1 MNQEILTMSKKEL
14 TRQDAI
20 NRCIERKLP
29 QAQVAGQLNMSERH
43 FKRLLS
49 AYRRYG
55 VEGLIS
61 KRRGMPSN
69 NKIKDDVRSLA
80 LELVRQHYPDF
91 GPTFAHEKLLERH
104 GHLFERAFSVE
115 SLRRWMIEEGIHQF
129 KERKAITTHQS
140 RPRRPSFGEMIQ
152 IDGSHHDWFEGRA
165 DPCTL
170 IAFMD
175 DATSRVTACF
185 FCDTETTFNYMH
197 CLEQHLYR
205 YGRPISIYS
214 DRHSI
219 FSNNAKEQHS
229 LQQPSQ
235 FSRALRQLDIQLYTA
250 NSPQAKG
257 RIERLFQTFQNRLIK
272 ELRLRDISTIE
283 QANLFLEQYYL
294 EHNQRFAKQP
304 QDSSDSHRALLCS
317 ERQLQLIL
325 SKQSD
330 RKLSKNLICQYRNI
344 QYLIQIKKPG
354 YAMRGARITVCELLN
369 GEIVLLYKGRALAY
383 TIYQEQPPLPA
394 HQDAKTINVAVDKL
408 LTNQA
413 KGHKPPDNHP
423 WRRWNPDY
431 LSSKQEK

>member
-1 MNQEILTMSKKEL
+1 MNQRILAMSEKEL

-20 NRCIERKLP
+20 KRCIERKLP
-29 QAQVAGQLNMSERH
+29 QTQVASQLNISERH

-61 KRRGMPSN
+61 KRRGLPSN
-69 NKIKDDVRSLA
+69 NKIKDNVRSCA

-91 GPTFAHEKLLERH
+91 GPTFAHEKLFEHHR
-104 GHLFERAFSVE
+104 HLFERPFSVE
-115 SLRRWMIEEGIHQF
+115 SLRSWMIEVGIHQF
-129 KERKAITTHQS
+129 KKRKTITTHQS
-140 RPRRPSFGEMIQ
+140 RQRRHRFGELIQ
-152 IDGSHHDWFEGRA
+152 IDGSHHYWFEGRA

-170 IAFMD
+170 IAFID
-175 DATSRVTACF
+175 DATSEITACF
-185 FCDTETTFNYMH
+185 FCKAETTFNYLR
-197 CLEQHLYR
+197 CLKQHLSR
-205 YGRPISIYS
+205 HGCPLCIYS

-229 LQQPSQ
+229 LHQPSQ
-235 FSRALRQLDIQLYTA
+235 FSRALQQLDIQLYTA
-250 NSPQAKG
+250 NTPQAKG
-257 RIERLFQTFQNRLIK
+257 RIERSFKTLQHRLTK
-272 ELRLRDISTIE
+272 ELRLQDICSIE
-283 QANLFLEQYYL
+283 QANLFLEQYRL

-304 QDSSDSHRALLCS
+304 HDNSDSHRSLLCS

-330 RKLSKNLICQYRNI
+330 RKLSKNLICQYHNI
-344 QYLIQIKKPG
+344 QYLIKIKKPG
-354 YAMRGARITVCELLN
+354 YAMRGSHVTVCELLN
-369 GEIVLLYKGRALAY
+369 GEIVLLYKGRELAY

-394 HQDAKTINVAVDKL
+394 HQDAKTINIAVDKL

-423 WRRWNPDY
+423 WRHWNPDY
-431 LSSKQEK
+431 LSSTQAK